1 MAGCPLKQGA
11 EPISTRQHASPRLAQ
26 TGTEASDT
34 ACPRRSFLVDG
45 AARVGPRVSLQ
56 GTVAVAIFNHR
67 VCFHSVLFLVR
78 KESSVMGY
86 CEFRILLL
94 N

>member
-11 EPISTRQHASPRLAQ
+11 EPISTKRRASPILAQ

-34 ACPRRSFLVDG
+34 ACPRRSFLVDS
-45 AARVGPRVSLQ
+45 AAKAGPRVSLW

-67 VCFHSVLFLVR
+67 VCVHSVLFLGR
-78 KESSVMGY
+78 KESRITGF

-94 N
+94 K